1 MTLEEQI
8 RSAVTVVPDFPI
20 QGVQYKDI
28 TTLFLDP
35 AVCRN
40 VLLSLSE
47 QYRNQGIGAI
57 IGLESRGFMFGFA
70 LSLELNVPFIMVRK
84 KGKLPRETYEV
95 SYDLEYGESVIEMH
109 RDALHAGQRVL
120 IHDDLLATGGTAEA
134 AARLVKASGAELAGF
149 SFLIELSYLNG
160 RKKLTPYNDAIS
172 TFVTY

>member
-8 RSAVTVVPDFPI
+8 RSAVTVVPDFPK

-35 AVCRN
+35 RICKS
-40 VLLSLSE
+40 VLNSLVA
-47 QYRNQGIGAI
+47 QYREQHIGAI

-70 LSLELNVPFIMVRK
+70 LSLELNVPFILVRK

-109 RDALHAGQRVL
+109 RDALRAGERVL

-160 RKKLTPYNDAIS
+160 RKKLTPYSDAIS

>member
-8 RSAVTVVPDFPI
+8 RSAVTVVPDFPK

-35 AVCRN
+35 GVCKSVMN
-40 VLLSLSE
+40 SLVA
-47 QYRNQGIGAI
+47 QYRDQRIGAI

-109 RDALHAGQRVL
+109 RDALREGQRVL

-160 RKKLTPYNDAIS
+160 RKKLTSYSDAIS

>member
-1 MTLEEQI
+1 
-8 RSAVTVVPDFPI
+8 
-20 QGVQYKDI
+20 
-28 TTLFLDP
+28 
-35 AVCRN
+35 
-40 VLLSLSE
+40 
-47 QYRNQGIGAI
+47 
-57 IGLESRGFMFGFA
+57 
-70 LSLELNVPFIMVRK
+70 
-84 KGKLPRETYEV
+84 
-95 SYDLEYGESVIEMH
+95 VIEMH

>member
-8 RSAVTVVPDFPI
+8 RSAVTVVPDFPR
-20 QGVQYKDI
+20 QGIQYKDI
-28 TTLFLDP
+28 TTLFLEP

-40 VLLSLSE
+40 VLHTLAE
-47 QYRNQGIGAI
+47 QYRNEGIGAI

-70 LSLELNVPFIMVRK
+70 LSLELDVPFIMVRK

-95 SYDLEYGESVIEMH
+95 SYELEYGESVIEIH
-109 RDALHAGQRVL
+109 RDALHSGQRVL

-149 SFLIELSYLNG
+149 SFLIELSYLKG
-160 RKKLTPYNDAIS
+160 RKKLSPYSDAIS

>member
-8 RSAVTVVPDFPI
+8 RSAVTVVPDFPK

-40 VLLSLSE
+40 VLHSLSE

-109 RDALHAGQRVL
+109 RDALRTGQRVL

-134 AARLVKASGAELAGF
+134 AARLVEASGGEIAGF

-160 RKKLTPYNDAIS
+160 RKKLTPYCDAIS